1 MQMLSFDWLVYSL
14 SIAQLVASFWC
25 IFFNSKTIQVKQND
39 LKINY
44 LSQIVLN
51 QLDLNFYALIVDSVV
66 TI

>member
-1 MQMLSFDWLVYSL
+1 MQMLSFDWFVYSL

-25 IFFNSKTIQVKQND
+25 IFVSSKTIQVKQND